1 MKKSVLLMAGLMAV
15 ALAGSAQAATTMF
28 AVQDAAATD
37 KMVVT
42 DTGWIGIGT
51 AVPTAPFHVMTAGN
65 ATTNAAFL
73 YQFTNNGT
81 LSAVKAPNF
90 YFSRNNDPAA
100 TGTKNPNDATL
111 PRADDNLGILQFG
124 TVVGTGRN
132 TMASI
137 TTKAEG
143 DPTTIVQPGYMIFS
157 TQHNNAGALAFTEK
171 LRITSLGN
179 ILIPAVTTNINGGN
193 LGIGTTTP
201 TSKLQVV
208 GLPVFADN
216 AAALV
221 GGLTA
226 GAFYRTATG
235 VLMVAF

>member
-1 MKKSVLLMAGLMAV
+1 MKKSVLLMAGLMAM
-15 ALAGSAQAATTMF
+15 ALAGSAQAATMF

-51 AVPTAPFHVMTAGN
+51 PPTGPITPFHVVSSGNTIASAGFN
-65 ATTNAAFL
+65 YT
-73 YQFTNNGT
+73 FTNTGT
-81 LSAVKAPNF
+81 VTASKAPNF
-90 YFSRNNDPAA
+90 TFYRNNDPTAVNA
-100 TGTKNPNDATL
+100 TNGAQ
-111 PRADDNLGILQFG
+111 PRADDTFGVLQFG
-124 TVVGTGRN
+124 SIVNAVGKLS
-132 TMASI
+132 ASI
-137 TTKAEG
+137 AAKAEG
-143 DPTTIVQPGYMIFS
+143 TATATVSPGYITLS
-157 TQHNNAGALAFTEK
+157 TAYDNAGVHTLSEK
-171 LRITSLGN
+171 VRITSVGN
-179 ILIPAVTTNINGGN
+179 VGV
-193 LGIGTTTP
+193 GTIAP

-216 AAALV
+216 AAALL